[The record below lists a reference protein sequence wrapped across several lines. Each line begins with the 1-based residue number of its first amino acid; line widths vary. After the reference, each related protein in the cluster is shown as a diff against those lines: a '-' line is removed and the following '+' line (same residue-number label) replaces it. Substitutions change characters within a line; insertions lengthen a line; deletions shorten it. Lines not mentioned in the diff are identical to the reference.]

1 MQTRELDRATNA
13 VANTTSI
20 SCTATADE
28 INRGLRTGKERS
40 VGRIAGLPG
49 LGSLLAVGLFV
60 TLAPAMG
67 CWL

>member
-1 MQTRELDRATNA
+1 MQTKELNRATIG
-13 VANTTSI
+13 VVTTTDMSG
-20 SCTATADE
+20 TATADE

>member
-1 MQTRELDRATNA
+1 MQTRKLDRATIA
-13 VANTTSI
+13 VANTSI
-20 SCTATADE
+20 SCRATADE

-49 LGSLLAVGLFV
+49 LGSLPAVGLFV